1 MFARAARRLVPAA
14 VVAGGATIA
23 SCASSEP
30 PFGLRAQRP
39 PSVVKRDAE
48 WPLRAGVPAEIT
60 LEYFALR
67 GLGEIPRLLLEVL
80 EVPYSSVFHFAGN
93 LYKPYAPFGQLPIY
107 REGDLILSQSGTIS
121 RHLANKFGIAGD
133 TPAERARVDM
143 YFELAKDISGKK
155 AGMYDPDNHPDGAR
169 LKGFLAP
176 AEAACDGTYFVGGK
190 LTLADVAMFNS
201 LQLISECAPDCLA
214 RYPKLQTFVANF
226 SARPSVKAYLASE
239 RRVPIT
245 PNEDG
250 RAPWHKDG
258 YAFKTPL
265 NPKAYAV
272 EYEVPKYE
280 VPK

>member
-1 MFARAARRLVPAA
+1 M
-14 VVAGGATIA
+14 
-23 SCASSEP
+23 
-30 PFGLRAQRP
+30 
-39 PSVVKRDAE
+39 VKRDAE

-80 EVPYSSVFHFAGN
+80 EVPYTSVFHFAGN

-107 REGDLILSQSGTIS
+107 REGDLVLSQSGTIS
-121 RHLANKFGIAGD
+121 RHLASKFGIAGD
-133 TPAERARVDM
+133 TPVERAVVDM

-214 RYPKLQTFVANF
+214 RYPKLQAFVTNF

-258 YAFKTPL
+258 YTFKTPL

-272 EYEVPKYE
+272 EYEVPK
-280 VPK
+280 

>member
-1 MFARAARRLVPAA
+1 MSLPGQERWKTEV
-14 VVAGGATIA
+14 
-23 SCASSEP
+23 
-30 PFGLRAQRP
+30 
-39 PSVVKRDAE
+39 
-48 WPLRAGVPAEIT
+48 
-60 LEYFALR
+60 Y
-67 GLGEIPRLLLEVL
+67 LGEIPRLLLEVL
-80 EVPYSSVFHFAGN
+80 EVPYTSVFHFAGN

-107 REGDLILSQSGTIS
+107 REGDLVLSQSGTIS
-121 RHLANKFGIAGD
+121 RHLASKFGIAGD
-133 TPAERARVDM
+133 TPVERAVVDM

-201 LQLISECAPDCLA
+201 LQLISACAPDCLA
-214 RYPKLQTFVANF
+214 RYPKLQTFVTNF

-250 RAPWHKDG
+250 KSPWHKDG
-258 YAFKTPL
+258 YTFKTPL

-272 EYEVPKYE
+272 EYEVPK
-280 VPK
+280 

>member
-1 MFARAARRLVPAA
+1 MGGVVPRLREHELDCVLQLLVREARGLAA
-14 VVAGGATIA
+14 VSG
-23 SCASSEP
+23 
-30 PFGLRAQRP
+30 
-39 PSVVKRDAE
+39 KR
-48 WPLRAGVPAEIT
+48 
-60 LEYFALR
+60 
-67 GLGEIPRLLLEVL
+67 PRLLLGVL
-80 EVPYSSVFHFAGN
+80 EVPSSSVFHFAGN

-272 EYEVPKYE
+272 EYEVPK
-280 VPK
+280 

>member
-1 MFARAARRLVPAA
+1 ML
-14 VVAGGATIA
+14 T
-23 SCASSEP
+23 
-30 PFGLRAQRP
+30 
-39 PSVVKRDAE
+39 
-48 WPLRAGVPAEIT
+48 T
-60 LEYFALR
+60 
-67 GLGEIPRLLLEVL
+67 
-80 EVPYSSVFHFAGN
+80 VFH
-93 LYKPYAPFGQLPIY
+93 YKPYAPFGQLPIY

-265 NPKAYAV
+265 NPRRTRWSTRCPSRVDVKTETILNPSSATTQCAPARLV
-272 EYEVPKYE
+272 HAECVARAGRSD
-280 VPK
+280 VRRSTSSQRGSSTHCTRGRRSCARGRVRM